1 MNKKCIQH
9 SNIFNLQQFKAAI
22 KQTIYRI
29 YDNFTVDAAL
39 SEMKQILTNYGEI
52 GKQERLS
59 ALCDM
64 LLESNNNLNSKQKKD
79 LLKVLGIIGEIYQKY
94 VFISWNKICKVLQKK
109 ICDDDAN
116 TYLALAENVGILVQK
131 AFQIDQSS
139 QDYQEFEIKQFWD
152 QLMGLYFSLIQ
163 CPNSSLAD
171 KKKSVASS
179 MCLSISIQSIPQLL
193 IIDDRIN
200 ICLQIM
206 KPIEKTNIAA
216 ENQLLDCL
224 LSLIVACEEQFEDCC
239 EYCVPFVID
248 QLSKE
253 QNIIT
258 QNAINMN
265 INSSSSN
272 WQKRKIC
279 IDIIYTLSV
288 LTPPYISLYK
298 DQCVEVVSSFKYDKI
313 KSVREAAQV
322 ALVSLQDLPTLREQK
337 YVQNVSSENLSS
349 TPKEQSL
356 ISSKREGRALYG
368 NQSLKNLKGNHI
380 EQHILNEQNGNQ
392 LNELV
397 EQKEETQS
405 NSSMPLLETVDIDQ
419 ETIEQALEKLKQIQD
434 QEQNLQKQHD
444 NIKEKENQKQEDFE
458 NQQLKVDNK
467 QQSKIPGLKRLS
479 PDYKKQLQV
488 KKEMKFDKYNSS
500 PPNQFKQKK
509 DPIEKKLNKNFFE
522 NAPKNLIE
530 IKLNEGQQNQEDHQN
545 RSKLAM
551 HKSQSLSLIDNKE
564 FQQPKVQ
571 EQNSQKF
578 QNKNLDKDL
587 KQIDENIK
595 KIQSDLKVYQDLLSS
610 GDKDSKQRLS
620 VSPQNLK
627 NQSKNGSNQSL
638 EEFDQREKSLPKN
651 TSFSPSRNYMQNN
664 NQNKKRKKIFENTP
678 ISPNAQLMARS
689 SIINNGLTLQNNS
702 KVFNQVNN
710 TTPSNSDIQIQDDF
724 VKRSSTYSPAQRS
737 LLKPQSIS
745 PNQQNQLNIQSY
757 YQKSSQRQY
766 KPIFQQSPSYQRSA
780 SYKRLNNFDQQLAQI
795 SESNL
800 QFNISQHLNN
810 EPTLYLDKIRQL
822 EDENQK
828 LRIKLNE
835 TKVQK
840 EQIEKQLNQ
849 QIIEVNNKMQNLI
862 QQLSQA
868 QTEKQSL
875 MQEHLE
881 KENNLQSVIHQLN
894 VQIQDL
900 QIRIEQLLSQQI
912 DQGTQINQLGLNQ
925 QNIIRTQFNN
935 MIPLNQN
942 NSYIQNGINQLYL
955 PSYQITQIPSSLNK
969 LSPHQHTL
977 QMQNQQSEKK
987 ILLLNQITEANTIKK
1002 VYHNNHEPQ
1011 QFNHSQYFRRANKIQ
1026 DKQSQI
1032 RSISPLQGLESHDQN
1047 IAHIHGQEQTAKFC
1061 QNNKFNFDQFQ
1072 KQEQLTEQMQKKQ
1085 LGDSFSQE
1093 NKGMT
1098 RNDSQTFKRQTFKH
1112 EIQQS
1117 FSPKNSFVP
1126 SSNYWKDQ
1134 NNDEFPKQI
1143 NENEEEISL
1152 KQLNKTIQKVEQAIN
1167 VSNNHIIQFQS
1178 NQNTKNEEK
1187 PFFAA
1192 EKKQNGRKR
1201 SLLNG
1206 VFKEINTAE
1215 KIESQQ
1221 KIEESYQASK
1231 EKKYDESSIFP
1242 QINILLDSQTKLQSQ
1257 QINIQKQF
1265 ETEKLEQQSEQSK
1278 NQNKRTLNP
1287 YQKQETFQQ
1296 KVDYNIQQQNQIENI
1311 DQVFEFLQ
1319 DQKYNEALSIALTQQ
1334 DDDFL
1339 IQVLKLSEMED
1350 CINKLDDT
1358 HSEYLLTKLK
1368 GMLYNRQYLDQ
1379 CIPWITQ
1386 IVKSNVSIS
1395 QLLLNSLIDT
1405 IKIILDQQQNPY
1417 EPNQSITQEEQQSIQ
1432 QILQIAQQ
1440 KI

>member
-1 MNKKCIQH
+1 M
-9 SNIFNLQQFKAAI
+9 
-22 KQTIYRI
+22 R
-29 YDNFTVDAAL
+29 
-39 SEMKQILTNYGEI
+39 QILSNYGEI

-59 ALCDM
+59 ALCDA
-64 LLESNNNLNSKQKKD
+64 LLESNNNLSSKQKKD
-79 LLKVLGIIGEIYQKY
+79 VLKVLGIIGEIYQKF
-94 VFISWNKICKVLQKK
+94 VFISWNKVCKVLSKK

-116 TYLALAENVGILVQK
+116 TYLVLAENVGILVQK
-131 AFQIDQSS
+131 AFQIDESS

-163 CPNSSLAD
+163 CSNSSLAD

-179 MCLSISIQSIPQLL
+179 MCLSISIQSIPQTL
-193 IIDDRIN
+193 IIEDRIN

-206 KPIEKTNIAA
+206 KPIEKTNTAA

-253 QNIIT
+253 QQVLT

-265 INSSSSN
+265 LNSSNSN

-349 TPKEQSL
+349 TPKDQAL
-356 ISSKREGRALYG
+356 ISSKREGRALQG
-368 NQSLKNLKGNHI
+368 NQSLKNLKRKDS
-380 EQHILNEQNGNQ
+380 EQDLNEQNGNY
-392 LNELV
+392 LNELI
-397 EQKEETQS
+397 EQKKEIQS
-405 NSSMPLLETVDIDQ
+405 TSSVPLLETVDIDQ
-419 ETIEQALEKLKQIQD
+419 DIIEQALDKLKQMQD
-434 QEQNLQKQHD
+434 QEQNFQKQYD
-444 NIKEKENQKQEDFE
+444 NIKEKENQKQDDFQ
-458 NQQLKVDNK
+458 NKQQKADNK
-467 QQSKIPGLKRLS
+467 QSTKVPGLKRLS
-479 PDYKKQLQV
+479 PDYKKQLQT
-488 KKEMKFDKYNSS
+488 KKDMKFDKYNSS
-500 PPNQFKQKK
+500 PPSQQKQKK
-509 DPIEKKLNKNFFE
+509 DPVEKKLNKNFFD

-530 IKLNEGQQNQEDHQN
+530 IKLNEGQQKQKDHQN
-545 RSKLAM
+545 TSKLAM
-551 HKSQSLSLIDNKE
+551 HKSQSLSLLNNKE
-564 FQQPKVQ
+564 FLKPQIQ

-578 QNKNLDKDL
+578 QNQNLDKDL
-587 KQIDENIK
+587 KQIDENIQ

-610 GDKDSKQRLS
+610 GDKDSSQRLS
-620 VSPQNLK
+620 VSPQNQQK
-627 NQSKNGSNQSL
+627 QSKNGSNQSL

-651 TSFSPSRNYMQNN
+651 SSFSPSRNYMQNN

-678 ISPNAQLMARS
+678 ISPNTQPMSRS
-689 SIINNGLTLQNNS
+689 SIMNNGLILKNNS
-702 KVFNQVNN
+702 KVYNQVNN
-710 TTPSNSDIQIQDDF
+710 TTPSNSDIQIQENLI
-724 VKRSSTYSPAQRS
+724 KRSSTYSPAQRS

-745 PNQQNQLNIQSY
+745 PNQRNMPYIQSY

-780 SYKRLNNFDQQLAQI
+780 SQKRLNNFDQQLAQI

-800 QFNISQHLNN
+800 QFNLSQQVNY
-810 EPTLYLDKIRQL
+810 ETTLYQDKIRQL
-822 EDENQK
+822 EDENLQ
-828 LRIKLNE
+828 LRVKLNE

-862 QQLSQA
+862 QQLSQV
-868 QTEKQSL
+868 QTEKHQL
-875 MQEHLE
+875 MQEHQQ
-881 KENNLQSVIHQLN
+881 KENNLQQAIHQLN
-894 VQIQDL
+894 FQIQDL

-912 DQGTQINQLGLNQ
+912 DRGNQLKQLDLSQQNIVKTQFTNVMPLNQINQY
-925 QNIIRTQFNN
+925 T
-935 MIPLNQN
+935 
-942 NSYIQNGINQLYL
+942 QNGINQLHI
-955 PSYQITQIPSSLNK
+955 PSYQISQMPSSLNK
-969 LSPHQHTL
+969 LQQNQPAI
-977 QMQNQQSEKK
+977 QMQNQQSERK
-987 ILLLNQITEANTIKK
+987 ILLLNQFTEANTIKK
-1002 VYHNNHEPQ
+1002 VYQNYHDPQ
-1011 QFNHSQYFRRANKIQ
+1011 QLNHQQYFRRTTNKMQ
-1026 DKQSQI
+1026 DNQSQI
-1032 RSISPLQGLESHDQN
+1032 KSISPLQGLQQNDQN
-1047 IAHIHGQEQTAKFC
+1047 AVHIHGQEQTAKFC
-1061 QNNKFNFDQFQ
+1061 QNNKFTFDQFQ
-1072 KQEQLTEQMQKKQ
+1072 MQEQFSDQMHQKNQ

-1098 RNDSQTFKRQTFKH
+1098 RNDSQTFKRQTYKH

-1126 SSNYWKDQ
+1126 SSNYWKDWL
-1134 NNDEFPKQI
+1134 NDEFPKQV
-1143 NENEEEISL
+1143 NEKEEEISL
-1152 KQLNKTIQKVEQAIN
+1152 NQLNKTIQKVEQAIH

-1178 NQNTKNEEK
+1178 NQKAKNEEK

-1192 EKKQNGRKR
+1192 EKKQNTQKR

-1206 VFKEINTAE
+1206 VYNEANTFE
-1215 KIESQQ
+1215 QIENQQ
-1221 KIEESYQASK
+1221 NTEESYQANK
-1231 EKKYDESSIFP
+1231 EKKQNESFKFP
-1242 QINILLDSQTKLQSQ
+1242 QINVLLDSQTNLQNQ

-1265 ETEKLEQQSEQSK
+1265 ETEKLEQQNEQSV

-1287 YQKQETFQQ
+1287 YQKEEMFQ
-1296 KVDYNIQQQNQIENI
+1296 KKIENNTQQQNYQTENI

-1386 IVKSNVSIS
+1386 IIKSNAQIS
-1395 QLLLNSLIDT
+1395 QLLLNSLNDT

-1417 EPNQSITQEEQQSIQ
+1417 EPNQNITLEEQQSIQ

-1440 KI
+1440 KF

>member
-39 SEMKQILTNYGEI
+39 LEMKQILSNYGEI

-59 ALCDM
+59 ALCDT
-64 LLESNNNLNSKQKKD
+64 LLESKNNLSSKQKKD
-79 LLKVLGIIGEIYQKY
+79 VLKVLGIIGEIYQKY
-94 VFISWNKICKVLQKK
+94 VFISWNKICKVLSKK

-163 CPNSSLAD
+163 CSSSSLAD

-179 MCLSISIQSIPQLL
+179 MCLSISIQSIPQTL

-253 QNIIT
+253 QNILT

-265 INSSSSN
+265 LNSQSSN

-298 DQCVEVVSSFKYDKI
+298 DQCIEVVSSFKYDKI

-322 ALVSLQDLPTLREQK
+322 ALVSLQDLPTLRDQK

-349 TPKEQSL
+349 TPKDITL

-368 NQSLKNLKGNHI
+368 NQSLKNLKRNDS
-380 EQHILNEQNGNQ
+380 EQSLNKQSVNQ
-392 LNELV
+392 LEELL
-397 EQKEETQS
+397 EKKEEIQS
-405 NSSMPLLETVDIDQ
+405 NGSVPLLETVDIDQ
-419 ETIEQALEKLKQIQD
+419 KTIEQALDKLKQIQD

-444 NIKEKENQKQEDFE
+444 NVKDKENQRQDEF
-458 NQQLKVDNK
+458 QQQKIENK
-467 QQSKIPGLKRLS
+467 QSSKVPGLKRLS
-479 PDYKKQLQV
+479 PDYKRQLQI

-500 PPNQFKQKK
+500 PPNQLNQKK
-509 DPIEKKLNKNFFE
+509 DTIEKKLNKNFFE
-522 NAPKNLIE
+522 NAPKNFIE
-530 IKLNEGQQNQEDHQN
+530 IKLNGGQQKQEDHHN
-545 RSKLAM
+545 TSKLAM
-551 HKSQSLSLIDNKE
+551 HKSQSLSVLSNKE
-564 FQQPKVQ
+564 FQQPQIK

-610 GDKDSKQRLS
+610 GDKDSQQRLS
-620 VSPQNLK
+620 VSPQSQNNQSM
-627 NQSKNGSNQSL
+627 NQSKQSL
-638 EEFDQREKSLPKN
+638 DEFNQREKSLPKN

-664 NQNKKRKKIFENTP
+664 NQNKKRKKIFEDTP
-678 ISPNAQLMARS
+678 ISPNNQHMARS
-689 SIINNGLTLQNNS
+689 SVINNRLTLQNTS
-702 KVFNQVNN
+702 KVYTQVNN
-710 TTPSNSDIQIQDDF
+710 TTPSNNEIQNQEEF
-724 VKRSSTYSPAQRS
+724 KRSSTYSPAQRS

-745 PNQQNQLNIQSY
+745 PNQGNMPYIQSY
-757 YQKSSQRQY
+757 NQKSSQRQY
-766 KPIFQQSPSYQRSA
+766 KPIFQYSPSYQRSA
-780 SYKRLNNFDQQLAQI
+780 SQKRINNFDQQLAQL

-800 QFNISQHLNN
+800 QFNLPQQQNSETTFFQ
-810 EPTLYLDKIRQL
+810 DKIRQL
-822 EDENQK
+822 EDENLK
-828 LRIKLNE
+828 LRAKLNE

-840 EQIEKQLNQ
+840 EQIEKQSNQ

-862 QQLSQA
+862 QQLTQV

-875 MQEHLE
+875 MQEHQQ
-881 KENNLQSVIHQLN
+881 KENNMQQVIHQLN
-894 VQIQDL
+894 IQIQEL
-900 QIRIEQLLSQQI
+900 QVRIEQLLSQQI
-912 DQGTQINQLGLNQ
+912 DQGAQIKQLDLSQ
-925 QNIIRTQFNN
+925 KNIIRTQFTNV
-935 MIPLNQN
+935 IPLNQN
-942 NSYIQNGINQLYL
+942 NSYAQNTINQLHL
-955 PSYQITQIPSSLNK
+955 PSYQIKQIPSSMNI
-969 LSPHQHTL
+969 LSPNQPVM
-977 QMQNQQSEKK
+977 QMQNQQNERK
-987 ILLLNQITEANTIKK
+987 ILLLNQITEANTVKK
-1002 VYHNNHEPQ
+1002 VYQNMYDPSSLNHQ
-1011 QFNHSQYFRRANKIQ
+1011 QYFRRANKIQ
-1026 DKQSQI
+1026 DKSSQI
-1032 RSISPLQGLESHDQN
+1032 RSISPLQGLELNDQN
-1047 IAHIHGQEQTAKFC
+1047 MVHTHGQEQTAKFC
-1061 QNNKFNFDQFQ
+1061 QNNKFTFDQFQ
-1072 KQEQLTEQMQKKQ
+1072 KQEQFQDQMQQ
-1085 LGDSFSQE
+1085 NLQADSFSQE
-1093 NKGMT
+1093 NKSMT
-1098 RNDSQTFKRQTFKH
+1098 RNDSQVFKRQTYKH

-1134 NNDEFPKQI
+1134 LNDEFPKQVS
-1143 NENEEEISL
+1143 EKEEEISL
-1152 KQLNKTIQKVEQAIN
+1152 NQLNKTIQKVEQAIN

-1178 NQNTKNEEK
+1178 NQQVKNEEK
-1187 PFFAA
+1187 PFFVA
-1192 EKKQNGRKR
+1192 EKKQNTRKR

-1206 VFKEINTAE
+1206 ICQEANNFEFGEN
-1215 KIESQQ
+1215 QQ
-1221 KIEESYQASK
+1221 KIEESYNAKK
-1231 EKKYDESSIFP
+1231 EMRQNESSTYP
-1242 QINILLDSQTKLQSQ
+1242 QINILLDSQTKQQNQ

-1265 ETEKLEQQSEQSK
+1265 ETEKFEQQNEQSI
-1278 NQNKRTLNP
+1278 NQSKRTLNP
-1287 YQKQETFQQ
+1287 YQKEDKFEQYAE
-1296 KVDYNIQQQNQIENI
+1296 NSIQQQNYQTENI

-1319 DQKYNEALSIALTQQ
+1319 DQKYNEALSIALTQS

-1358 HSEYLLTKLK
+1358 HCEYLLTKLK

-1386 IVKSNVSIS
+1386 IIKSNASIS
-1395 QLLLNSLIDT
+1395 QLLLNSLVDT

-1417 EPNQSITQEEQQSIQ
+1417 EPNQSITLEEQQSIQ
-1432 QILQIAQQ
+1432 QILQMAQQ